1 MNRQERLIK
10 WIGTIDNEQK
20 NRIILDLVSYA
31 IASEYVRFWDDGS
44 VPYFDG
50 DGETL
55 DGTLLDEERV
65 LK

>member
-10 WIGTIDNEQK
+10 WIDTLDSEQK

-31 IASEYVRFWDDGS
+31 IDSEYVRFWDDSS

-55 DGTLLDEERV
+55 DGTLLVWEE
-65 LK
+65 

>member
-10 WIGTIDNEQK
+10 WIDTLDNEQK

-31 IASEYVRFWDDGS
+31 IDSDYVRFWDDSS

-55 DGTLLDEERV
+55 DGTLLNWEE
-65 LK
+65 

>member
-10 WIGTIDNEQK
+10 WIDTLDNEQK

-31 IASEYVRFWDDGS
+31 IDSDYVRFWDDSS

-55 DGTLLDEERV
+55 DGTLLVWEE
-65 LK
+65 

>member
-10 WIGTIDNEQK
+10 WIDTLDSEQK

-31 IASEYVRFWDDGS
+31 INSEYVRFWDDSS
-44 VPYFDG
+44 VPHFDG

-55 DGTLLDEERV
+55 DGTLLNWGE
-65 LK
+65 

>member
-31 IASEYVRFWDDGS
+31 IDSDYVRFWDDSS

-55 DGTLLDEERV
+55 DGTLLVWEE
-65 LK
+65 